1 MNVRFIEPPAS
12 RRIGGVETA
21 LSGMA
26 GALSSVGVHVIRGES
41 ATKEEI
47 GAADLVHF
55 HGLWEVTHRR
65 LRALCREVGTPFIV
79 SPHGMLEPWALRHRG
94 WKKWPYFHLLE
105 RPSLNSAAGLLATSP
120 LEARSLARWF
130 APSQIH
136 TLPLGVK
143 STPGPDH
150 AGARRDLSWKD
161 DSPVVVFLSRLH
173 EKKGLHLLVRAWKS
187 IPHRANAR
195 LVIVGDGASDYVDPL
210 KAECGSDPSIEW
222 VGPRWGADKWPYLQG
237 ADLYC
242 LPSYS
247 ENFGLTV
254 LEALLVGTPV
264 LTTAHTPWGELGSG
278 LPVHLTETSVPALAH
293 ALMNFFRSPQAR
305 ERVETHRQ
313 VVTRYGWS
321 ILATEY
327 RSLYQ
332 SHLQPIHAR

>member
-1 MNVRFIEPPAS
+1 MNVRFIEPPAT

-26 GALSSVGVHVIRGES
+26 GALGSVGVHVIRGES

-65 LRALCREVGTPFIV
+65 LRALCREVGTPFLV

-105 RPSLNSAAGLLATSP
+105 RPSLSSAAGLLATSP

-130 APSQIH
+130 ASAQIH
-136 TLPLGVK
+136 TLPLGVE
-143 STPGPDH
+143 STPGPNH
-150 AGARRDLSWKD
+150 AAARRQLGWNDHT
-161 DSPVVVFLSRLH
+161 PVVLFLSRLH

-187 IPHRANAR
+187 IPNRPNAR
-195 LVIVGDGASDYVDPL
+195 LVIVGEGASDYVEPL
-210 KAECGSDPSIEW
+210 KLESAPDPSIEW

-247 ENFGLTV
+247 ENFGLAV

-264 LTTAHTPWGELGSG
+264 LTTAHTPWAELGSG
-278 LPVHLTETSVPALAH
+278 LPVRLTATSVPELTRALAE
-293 ALMNFFRSPQAR
+293 FFRTPVFGDRA
-305 ERVETHRQ
+305 ETHRQ
-313 VVTRYGWS
+313 VVRRYGWS
-321 ILATEY
+321 SLATEY
-327 RSLYQ
+327 RRLYQ